1 MQLHYSY
8 TYTIILWLYLGNY
21 IIVILMQLYY
31 NYTYAIIV

>member
-8 TYTIILWLYLGNY
+8 TYAITLQLFLCVY

-31 NYTYAIIV
+31 SYTYAITL